1 LNAILLALTGNPGF
15 RGNALRFLG
24 NFAANVPKA
33 PDGDG
38 DRNAG
43 AVTELGPE
51 PPLEVIVRETAANQ
65 EAFTRLRADFAHHEG
80 NYALM
85 KSGMII
91 DFFADR
97 KSALLAGHERFVDQL
112 YSVHRMPPHER
123 RQDDGMA
130 PPDERRH
137 ASS

>member
-1 LNAILLALTGNPGF
+1 M
-15 RGNALRFLG
+15 
-24 NFAANVPKA
+24 
-33 PDGDG
+33 
-38 DRNAG
+38 
-43 AVTELGPE
+43 TELGPE

-65 EAFTRLRADFAHHEG
+65 EAFTRLRVEFTRHEG

-97 KSALLAGHERFVDQL
+97 QSALLAGHERFLDRL
-112 YSVHRMPPHER
+112 SPVHRVPPHER
-123 RQDDGMA
+123 RRGDGVA

-137 ASS
+137 AGP